1 MFLKIALLS
10 VFVFPV
16 CLYAQDVD
24 ALMKKLRGKMDVVN
38 DYRAAGKLKTDVAF
52 LKIPVSAVRI
62 LYRYPDQFSIK
73 KDGGISVLPKGGIR
87 VNMNSLLA
95 DGSYTALDAGRISW
109 KGADL
114 MILKLL
120 PMDDAGDIV
129 LSTLYVDDK
138 QMVIRRSVTTTKENG
153 TYEMEMD
160 YGKYAQWGLPDKAV
174 MIFSTKDYKLPKGIT
189 FEYDAGVGNKPK
201 DPKPLAKKG
210 RIEIN
215 YSSYAINK
223 GLTKESFS
231 AK

>member
-1 MFLKIALLS
+1 MKQLQVLLVFLAAGIMVRAQSADQMIAKLRTKLLS
-10 VFVFPV
+10 V
-16 CLYAQDVD
+16 
-24 ALMKKLRGKMDVVN
+24 K
-38 DYRAAGKLKTDVAF
+38 DYEAKGQLKTDVAF

-62 LYRYPDQFSIK
+62 LYKYPDQFSIK

-95 DGSYTALDAGRISW
+95 DGSYTALDAGRINW
-109 KGADL
+109 KGVDL
-114 MILKLL
+114 VVLKLL
-120 PMDDAGDIV
+120 PLDDAGDIV

-189 FEYDAGVGNKPK
+189 FEYDAGVGNKAK
-201 DPKPLAKKG
+201 DPKPLGKKG
-210 RIEIN
+210 KIEIA

>member
-1 MFLKIALLS
+1 MKQFIGVSLFWICGFTLQAQSADQIVAKLKSKLLS
-10 VFVFPV
+10 V
-16 CLYAQDVD
+16 
-24 ALMKKLRGKMDVVN
+24 K
-38 DYRAAGKLKTDVAF
+38 DYEAKGQLKTDVAF
-52 LKIPVSAVRI
+52 LKIPISAVKI

-95 DGSYTALDAGRISW
+95 DGSYTALDAGRINW

-114 MILKLL
+114 AIIKLL
-120 PMDDAGDIV
+120 PMDESGDIV

-160 YGKYAQWGLPDKAV
+160 YGKYTQWGLPDKAI
-174 MIFSTKDYKLPKGIT
+174 MLFSTKDYKLPKGIT

-201 DPKPLAKKG
+201 DPKPLGKKG
-210 RIEIN
+210 RIEIT

-223 GLTKESFS
+223 GISKESFS
-231 AK
+231 TK

>member
-1 MFLKIALLS
+1 MKQFIGVFLLWICGLTLQAQSADQIVAKLKSKLLS
-10 VFVFPV
+10 V
-16 CLYAQDVD
+16 
-24 ALMKKLRGKMDVVN
+24 K
-38 DYRAAGKLKTDVAF
+38 DYEAKGQLKTDVVF
-52 LKIPVSAVRI
+52 LKIPISAVKI

-95 DGSYTALDAGRISW
+95 DGSYTALDAGRINW

-114 MILKLL
+114 AIIKLL
-120 PMDDAGDIV
+120 PMDESGDIV

-138 QMVIRRSVTTTKENG
+138 QMVIRKSVTSTKENG

-174 MIFSTKDYKLPKGIT
+174 MLFSTKDYKLPKGIT

-201 DPKPLAKKG
+201 DPKPIGKKG
-210 RIEIN
+210 RIEIT

-223 GLTKESFS
+223 GISKESFS
-231 AK
+231 TK